1 MEYFLLYLFL
11 FLIGCVLGYV
21 FEVIFRRFFSAH
33 KWVNPGFMKGPWLP
47 LYGFG
52 LIIMFSLCL
61 IFINLLPSSFHL
73 YNPMDSYSRGYESGP
88 TVVDLIPIVSMG
100 FGMTVLE
107 FVAGLIFV
115 KGFKVRLWDYTNMK
129 GNVMG
134 IICPVFSVIWF
145 AVSVIFYYAI
155 NPFVY
160 SGSMAIYR
168 YMFGDTDAGEVAHFG
183 VVFFLGVCYGIML
196 IDFITSVGLFNRVSK
211 LARDT
216 GIVAKYEKMVED
228 LKLGKKE
235 AKEKFMAALP
245 EKLKETIEKPRDTSK
260 AKEIV
265 NTVKCAFLID
275 PDKESKPSDNYDENG
290 RPISIDDENKNQ
302 D

>member
-1 MEYFLLYLFL
+1 MKYFLLFL
-11 FLIGCVLGYV
+11 FLFLVGCVLGYF
-21 FEVIFRRFFSAH
+21 FEVLFRRFFSAH

-61 IFINLLPSSFHL
+61 LFTNALPKSWYL
-73 YNPMDSYSRGYESGP
+73 YNPMDSYDLGYESGA
-88 TVVDLIPIVSMG
+88 TAVDLIPIVSMG
-100 FGMTVLE
+100 VGMTLLE

-129 GNVMG
+129 GNILG

-145 AVSVIFYYAI
+145 AVSVLFYYAI

-160 SGSMAIYR
+160 SGAMVAYR
-168 YMFGDTDAGEVAHFG
+168 YMFGDTSAGDVAHFG
-183 VVFFLGVCYGIML
+183 FIFFLGVCYGIML
-196 IDFITSVGLFNRVSK
+196 IDFITSIGLFTRVSK

-216 GIVAKYEKMVED
+216 GIVAKYEKLVDDM
-228 LKLGKKE
+228 KKGTNE
-235 AKEKFMAALP
+235 AKEKLMDSLP
-245 EKLKETIEKPRDTSK
+245 ERLKETLEKPKDKTK

-265 NTVKCAFLID
+265 DSMKCAFLID
-275 PDKESKPSDNYDENG
+275 PNKEKKPSDNYDDKG
-290 RPISIDDENKNQ
+290 RPVSFDEDDNQ
-302 D
+302 S